1 MLVGAGRIDG
11 GIDAS
16 NMLKPALARGEL
28 RCVGA
33 TTPDEYRRY
42 IEKDAALARRFQPVT
57 IEEPSTDDAVSILR
71 GIKGRYEVHHGVR
84 ITDAAI
90 VAAVQLGTRYIGDRR
105 LPDKAIDLIDEAA
118 SRVRIAIDSK
128 PEALD
133 AVSRRVMQLK
143 IEREALRAEP
153 DRASQERLHKLE
165 SELAEA
171 EKEMASMEEAW
182 RASQSRRTEGRRLK
196 EELDQA
202 RTQLE
207 RAQRDG
213 DWSRAGELTYSAIP
227 DLERRLAE
235 AEARASTERE
245 EVGVRDIAAVVTRW
259 TGIPVEKML
268 EAERQRLKDME
279 EKLVERVVG
288 QPEAVRAVSKAVRRS
303 RAGLR
308 DPARPTGSFLFLGPT
323 GVGKTELAKA
333 LAEFLFDDENAIT
346 RLDMSEYME
355 RHTVSRMIG
364 SPPGYVGYDDGGTLA
379 EKIRRRP
386 YQVVLLDEEKAHPD
400 VLNVLLQALE
410 DGRLTDGQGRTADF
424 RHAILIMTSNL
435 GAEAL
440 LALGEDEPVTH
451 ARGEVMDAVRRAFRP
466 EFLNRLDDVLVF
478 GRLGREEMARIV
490 DLQLARVN
498 ERLAERGLTLLADDG
513 ARRRLA
519 ELGWDPAFGARPL
532 KRAIQGLVEDPIAER
547 LLDGV
552 GEAGEP
558 VVLHLSML
566 DGRLALDGTIV
577 EDDRPQGFKAPE
589 RPPIGFALVGA
600 APAGGSAAL
609 H

>member
-1 MLVGAGRIDG
+1 M
-11 GIDAS
+11 
-16 NMLKPALARGEL
+16 
-28 RCVGA
+28 
-33 TTPDEYRRY
+33 
-42 IEKDAALARRFQPVT
+42 
-57 IEEPSTDDAVSILR
+57 SILR
-71 GIKGRYEVHHGVR
+71 GLKSRYEVHHGVR

-90 VAAVQLGTRYIGDRR
+90 VAAVQLGARYIGDRR

-133 AVSRRVMQLK
+133 ALSRRVMQLK

-153 DRASQERLHKLE
+153 DRASQERLQKLE
-165 SELAEA
+165 TELAEA
-171 EKEMASMEEAW
+171 EKEEASMEETW
-182 RASQSRRTEGRRLK
+182 RASQSRRTEGRQLK

-202 RTQLE
+202 HIALE
-207 RAQRDG
+207 RAQREG

-227 DLERRLAE
+227 DLEKRLAE
-235 AEARASTERE
+235 AEARSSTERE
-245 EVGVRDIAAVVTRW
+245 EVGVRDVASVVTRW

-279 EKLVERVVG
+279 AKLAERVVG
-288 QPEAVRAVSKAVRRS
+288 QPDAVRAVSRAVRRA
-303 RAGLR
+303 RAGLK
-308 DPARPTGSFLFLGPT
+308 DPNRPTGSFLFLGPT

-333 LAEFLFDDENAIT
+333 LAEFLFDDENAVT

-379 EKIRRRP
+379 EKIRRKP
-386 YQVVLLDEEKAHPD
+386 YQVVLLDEVEKAHPD
-400 VLNVLLQALE
+400 VLNVLLQAME

-440 LALGEDEPVTH
+440 LSLGENDPIAQ
-451 ARGEVMDAVRRAFRP
+451 AREEVMDSVRRAFRP
-466 EFLNRLDDVLVF
+466 EFLNRLDDVLIF
-478 GRLGREEMARIV
+478 GRLGRDEMARIV
-490 DLQLARVN
+490 DIQLVRVN
-498 ERLAERGLTLLADDG
+498 ERLAERGLTLAADDA

-532 KRAIQGLVEDPIAER
+532 KRAIQSLVEDPIAEF
-547 LLDGV
+547 LLDRDGGSE
-552 GEAGEP
+552 GETG
-558 VVLHLSML
+558 LLTLSVI
-566 DGRLALDGTIV
+566 DGHLALDSVVV
-577 EDDRPQGFKAPE
+577 ENDGRPQGFKAPPARRSASRWSAAG
-589 RPPIGFALVGA
+589 RP
-600 APAGGSAAL
+600 GGSAAV

>member
-1 MLVGAGRIDG
+1 MAEIG
-11 GIDAS
+11 GTPLTIGQ
-16 NMLKPALARGEL
+16 PA
-28 RCVGA
+28 
-33 TTPDEYRRY
+33 
-42 IEKDAALARRFQPVT
+42 
-57 IEEPSTDDAVSILR
+57 IL
-71 GIKGRYEVHHGVR
+71 H
-84 ITDAAI
+84 
-90 VAAVQLGTRYIGDRR
+90 
-105 LPDKAIDLIDEAA
+105 
-118 SRVRIAIDSK
+118 
-128 PEALD
+128 
-133 AVSRRVMQLK
+133 
-143 IEREALRAEP
+143 
-153 DRASQERLHKLE
+153 
-165 SELAEA
+165 
-171 EKEMASMEEAW
+171 
-182 RASQSRRTEGRRLK
+182 RLK
-196 EELDQA
+196 QHI
-202 RTQLE
+202 QHVGM
-207 RAQRDG
+207 RD
-213 DWSRAGELTYSAIP
+213 
-227 DLERRLAE
+227 
-235 AEARASTERE
+235 
-245 EVGVRDIAAVVTRW
+245 VAAVVTRW

-279 EKLVERVVG
+279 QKLAELVVG

-303 RAGLR
+303 RAGLK

-379 EKIRRRP
+379 EKIRRKP
-386 YQVVLLDEEKAHPD
+386 YQVVLLDEVEKAHPD

-440 LALGEDEPVTH
+440 LALGEEEPVGH
-451 ARGEVMDAVRRAFRP
+451 ARGEVMDAVRRAFHP

-490 DLQLARVN
+490 DIQLKRVN
-498 ERLAERGLTLLADDG
+498 ERLAERGLALAADEA

-532 KRAIQGLVEDPIAER
+532 KRTIQGLVEDPIAER
-547 LLDGV
+547 LLDH
-552 GEAGEP
+552 AGEEGEHGVLTLS
-558 VVLHLSML
+558 VV
-566 DGRLALDGTIV
+566 DGRLALDGVVV
-577 EDDRPQGFKAPE
+577 EDDRPQGFKVPE
-589 RPPIGFALVGA
+589 RPPIGFAL
-600 APAGGSAAL
+600 AGTGGSSPGSAAL

>member
-1 MLVGAGRIDG
+1 
-11 GIDAS
+11 
-16 NMLKPALARGEL
+16 
-28 RCVGA
+28 
-33 TTPDEYRRY
+33 
-42 IEKDAALARRFQPVT
+42 
-57 IEEPSTDDAVSILR
+57 
-71 GIKGRYEVHHGVR
+71 
-84 ITDAAI
+84 
-90 VAAVQLGTRYIGDRR
+90 
-105 LPDKAIDLIDEAA
+105 
-118 SRVRIAIDSK
+118 
-128 PEALD
+128 
-133 AVSRRVMQLK
+133 
-143 IEREALRAEP
+143 
-153 DRASQERLHKLE
+153 
-165 SELAEA
+165 
-171 EKEMASMEEAW
+171 
-182 RASQSRRTEGRRLK
+182 
-196 EELDQA
+196 
-202 RTQLE
+202 
-207 RAQRDG
+207 
-213 DWSRAGELTYSAIP
+213 
-227 DLERRLAE
+227 
-235 AEARASTERE
+235 
-245 EVGVRDIAAVVTRW
+245 
-259 TGIPVEKML
+259 
-268 EAERQRLKDME
+268 
-279 EKLVERVVG
+279 
-288 QPEAVRAVSKAVRRS
+288 VRAVSKAVRRS
-303 RAGLR
+303 RAGLK

-379 EKIRRRP
+379 EKIRRKP
-386 YQVVLLDEEKAHPD
+386 YQVVLLDEVEKAHPD

-440 LALGEDEPVTH
+440 LALGEDEPVGH
-451 ARGEVMDAVRRAFRP
+451 ARDEVMDAVRRAFRP

-478 GRLGREEMARIV
+478 GRLSRDEMARIV
-490 DLQLARVN
+490 DIQLARVN

-513 ARRRLA
+513 GRRRLA

-547 LLDGV
+547 LLDGI
-552 GEAGEP
+552 GEGGEP
-558 VVLHLSML
+558 AVLQLSVI
-566 DGRLALDGTIV
+566 DGRLALDGNIV